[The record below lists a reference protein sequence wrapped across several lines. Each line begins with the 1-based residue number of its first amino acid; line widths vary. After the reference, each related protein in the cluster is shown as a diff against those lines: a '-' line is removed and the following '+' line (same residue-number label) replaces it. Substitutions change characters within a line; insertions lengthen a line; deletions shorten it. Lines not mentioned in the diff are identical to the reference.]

1 MADSITVTTA
11 TGTAVPTIPT
21 GVTLPDNTTPSLED
35 LQSELARLK
44 DENTKLRSA
53 QSNASAD
60 ASKYKKALQERMT
73 EQEREANET
82 KELIEQL
89 KADNEQLKRNQTLAE
104 YTSGFMGLGFD
115 ADMARKAAESVG
127 TDFTAL
133 TSTIRDFIT
142 AHDKALSA
150 EALRNTPRP
159 GVGATAPA
167 ITKEEFDKMGY
178 QDRLKV
184 FNEQPELYKE
194 LIK

>member
-1 MADSITVTTA
+1 MADPITVTTA
-11 TGTAVPTIPT
+11 TNGTAPVTGTVMTTEPTPT
-21 GVTLPDNTTPSLED
+21 LAD
-35 LQSELARLK
+35 LQTELARLK
-44 DENTKLRSA
+44 DENSKLRSA

-89 KADNEQLKRNQTLAE
+89 KADNAQLKRNQTLSE
-104 YTSGFMGLGFD
+104 YAAGFMGLGFD
-115 ADMARKAAESVG
+115 ADMARKAAEAEG
-127 TDFTAL
+127 TDFAVLIGTFKE
-133 TSTIRDFIT
+133 FIT
-142 AHDKALSA
+142 ARDKAMTA

-159 GVGATAPA
+159 GTGATAPA
-167 ITKEEFDKMGY
+167 VTKEEFDKMGY
-178 QDRLKV
+178 RERLKI